1 MLPQEH
7 FIYGFFFAALLLF
20 ILPLIGILGFML
32 IVLSAVLIDA
42 DHYLYYFYVEKG
54 TSLTKAYAFFR
65 KNKKKFLSLAKEK
78 RAEYYGAW
86 CIFHGIEML
95 ILTLLCTFF
104 ISEIFGFIFIGIS
117 FHLILDYIEQ
127 WPFYLRKDKIS
138 SAYDFLK
145 FKKLQNINEL

>member
-7 FIYGFFFAALLLF
+7 FVYGFFFAALLLF
-20 ILPLIGILGFML
+20 IVPSIGILGFML
-32 IVLSAVLIDA
+32 IVLSTVLIDA
-42 DHYLYYFYVEKG
+42 DHYLYYFYTENK

-65 KNKKKFLSLAKEK
+65 KNRKKFLSIAKEK
-78 RAEYYGAW
+78 RAEYFGAW
-86 CIFHGIEML
+86 CMFHGVEAL
-95 ILTLLCTFF
+95 IIALLLTFF
-104 ISEIFGFIFIGIS
+104 VSEYFGFVFIGMS

-145 FKKLQNINEL
+145 FKKLQNINDY